1 MRGQETKGPATQAP
15 GQADERKQAAAQ
27 PPPAAGLDR
36 GQRVGALPQPGALG
50 LGRERLALALPQLGL
65 ASIQRRLELPR
76 VVLANLERAAAHGEY
91 LVVLQDD
98 TVVHPG
104 WLESLAAV
112 ADAHPEAGVVCSAG
126 LYPGGGTVQTAG
138 VVLFSDATATHVRE
152 GEPVAA
158 LEALEPYAADSC
170 SSAGM
175 LVRARTWD
183 AVGGLDDRFFPLYFV
198 DATLTMRVW
207 ERGEAVLCAPR
218 ARVEHARSQSTSS
231 RFKDYLFPRHR
242 RVFEDRWRDVLDARE
257 AELREREREALAA
270 ESERAWLRERSDT
283 LAAIQAGGWWRL
295 RGRLLPL
302 IRLAGRRR
310 GRRV

>member
-1 MRGQETKGPATQAP
+1 M
-15 GQADERKQAAAQ
+15 
-27 PPPAAGLDR
+27 
-36 GQRVGALPQPGALG
+36 
-50 LGRERLALALPQLGL
+50 
-65 ASIQRRLELPR
+65 
-76 VVLANLERAAAHGEY
+76 
-91 LVVLQDD
+91 
-98 TVVHPG
+98 VHPG

-207 ERGEAVLCAPR
+207 ERGEAVLCAPG

-242 RVFEDRWRDVLDARE
+242 RVFEDRWRDVLDARHEAPDGHGPEATRRALERAQAGWRAARAGPAPSGPAPAPYEPDGAELERLRAGLRYARRALEIREDYSRELEAALDARE

-270 ESERAWLRERSDT
+270 ESERAWLRERADT

-302 IRLAGRRR
+302 IRLAGRLRR
-310 GRRV
+310 QALSLLSSHAQGRDDGL